1 MVILFSSA
9 RSGDGSN
16 RCGGAGTHGERTAG
30 NDIRTNGRT
39 NFPSDD
45 PTMASLPRRGK
56 QTLACLRSPARS
68 PSPNHPRAVAGN
80 PDASRCFVGRDSD
93 RPAPHGSP
101 DRGGWPGSAARP
113 RAGRRAAPSVH
124 SLVRSKFG
132 RDHSDCRRAPELGSA
147 RTETAGQ
154 SPPSLATAHMD
165 AFGNDWNTA
174 PACVLSTV
182 WGTASIRDLA
192 VEVGAVPAS
201 PIRQVLTARQAG
213 CAGPQSSAHASLW
226 ICGQHK
232 SVAHK
237 PTGTTSATDH
247 LNNLEI
253 SSVRTTPGS
262 PSAAALRAAKHG
274 CYDLF
279 RHLCAGSHSRSQHGT
294 RRLGW
299 QTLRSSLGSAQL
311 EQAPR
316 LGEAFLR
323 MPCADLRRRA
333 VASSTISSNCCPTC
347 LRE

>member
-1 MVILFSSA
+1 
-9 RSGDGSN
+9 
-16 RCGGAGTHGERTAG
+16 
-30 NDIRTNGRT
+30 
-39 NFPSDD
+39 
-45 PTMASLPRRGK
+45 MASLPRRGK
-56 QTLACLRSPARS
+56 LTVACLRSPPRS

-80 PDASRCFVGRDSD
+80 PDASPCFVGRDSD

-124 SLVRSKFG
+124 SLVRSKSG
-132 RDHSDCRRAPELGSA
+132 RDHSGCRPAPEPCSA

-154 SPPSLATAHMD
+154 APPSWATAHMD

-182 WGTASIRDLA
+182 WGTASVRDLA

-201 PIRQVLTARQAG
+201 PFRQVLTSRQAG
-213 CAGPQSSAHASLW
+213 CAGPQSSTRASLW

-237 PTGTTSATDH
+237 PTGPTAATDN

-262 PSAAALRAAKHG
+262 LQRQPSRRPGMGATTSSAVYTRVLIAVHTRPGWSARPPWGRGYSCRYQRGRAWIN
-274 CYDLF
+274 L
-279 RHLCAGSHSRSQHGT
+279 S
-294 RRLGW
+294 
-299 QTLRSSLGSAQL
+299 
-311 EQAPR
+311 
-316 LGEAFLR
+316 
-323 MPCADLRRRA
+323 
-333 VASSTISSNCCPTC
+333 
-347 LRE
+347 

>member
-1 MVILFSSA
+1 
-9 RSGDGSN
+9 
-16 RCGGAGTHGERTAG
+16 
-30 NDIRTNGRT
+30 
-39 NFPSDD
+39 
-45 PTMASLPRRGK
+45 MASLPRRGK
-56 QTLACLRSPARS
+56 LTLACLRSPPRS

-124 SLVRSKFG
+124 NLVRSKFG
-132 RDHSDCRRAPELGSA
+132 RDHSGCRRAPEPCSV

-154 SPPSLATAHMD
+154 APPSLATAHMD

-213 CAGPQSSAHASLW
+213 CAGPQSSARASLW

-232 SVAHK
+232 SVAHN
-237 PTGTTSATDH
+237 PTGTTAATDN

-262 PSAAALRAAKHG
+262 PSAAALQAAKHG
-274 CYDLF
+274 CYDPF
-279 RHLCAGSHSRSQHGT
+279 RHLCAGSDSRSQ
-294 RRLGW
+294 L
-299 QTLRSSLGSAQL
+299 
-311 EQAPR
+311 
-316 LGEAFLR
+316 
-323 MPCADLRRRA
+323 
-333 VASSTISSNCCPTC
+333 ASYEP
-347 LRE
+347 